1 MSVSVYHVK
10 SPLSHVSDESICG
23 YLKKIEERLGD
34 EIKIVTA
41 SELANEPLNLVFI
54 ASGGS
59 EGVFLKEYQKFK
71 GRPVYIITSGEN
83 NSLAA
88 SMEILSYLQSHDENG
103 EILHGSIER
112 VAKRIKA
119 LTRAYAAKK
128 ALNGK
133 RIGLIGE
140 SSNWLIASSDS
151 DKKYREK
158 LNVSLIK
165 IGMDE
170 LLSEIA
176 VGGYPDNVYTRDLLS
191 KGYDSKEMEKALNVY
206 GALKRIVERYGLMG
220 VTVRCFDLLDTVYT
234 TGCLGLA
241 ILNAEGIYAGCEGD
255 VPALMSM
262 AILGEVSQKPV
273 FLCNPSRIEEDKG
286 EMVLAH
292 CTLPINMPDSYSL
305 MTHYESGIGVALR
318 GHIPEEVCTI
328 FKISANLDTY
338 YAKCGEIVGNLS
350 EASLCRTQIRLKL
363 DDFYYFTECPINNHH
378 LIALGDY
385 EEALDVFF
393 DLIND

>member
-1 MSVSVYHVK
+1 MSVSVYRVK
-10 SPLSHVSDESICG
+10 SPLSHVSEESICG
-23 YLKKIEERLGD
+23 FLKQIEAHLGD
-34 EIKIVTA
+34 EIKTVTA
-41 SELANEPLNLVFI
+41 SELADAPVNLVFI

-59 EGVFLKEYQKFK
+59 EGVFLKEYPKFK

-88 SMEILSYLQSHDENG
+88 SMEILSYLQAHDENG
-103 EILHGSIER
+103 EILHGSVGR
-112 VAKRIKA
+112 VASRIKA
-119 LTRAYAAKK
+119 LTRAHAAKA
-128 ALNGK
+128 ALCGK

-140 SSNWLIASSDS
+140 SSDWLIASSDS
-151 DKKYREK
+151 DEKYREK
-158 LNVSLIK
+158 LNVSLVK

-170 LLSEIA
+170 LLPEISA
-176 VGGYPDNVYTRDLLS
+176 GGYPDNAYTRDLLG
-191 KGYDSKEMEKALNVY
+191 KGYDAAEMKKALDVY

-220 VTVRCFDLLDTVYT
+220 VTVRCFDLLDSVHT

-241 ILNAEGIYAGCEGD
+241 ILNAEGVYAGCEGD

-262 AILGEVSQKPV
+262 AILGEVSRKPV
-273 FLCNPSRIEEDKG
+273 FLCNPSRIEADKG

-292 CTLPINMPDSYSL
+292 CTLPINMPDDYSL

-328 FKISANLDTY
+328 FKISANLDAY
-338 YAKCGEIVGNLS
+338 YAKRGEIVGNLT

-363 DDFYYFTECPINNHH
+363 DDFFYFTECPINNHH

-393 DLIND
+393 DLINE